1 MSTKFNVIFTY
12 LYVLIRIFEQRC
24 LNMMDKMYEENA
36 KQAIELMNIKASVL
50 GIYSSPITFAYENL
64 MYDVVAHIC
73 SQKYMNKKWY
83 NNLPPKSFYKVNQ
96 CLEKNKIY
104 YK

>member
-1 MSTKFNVIFTY
+1 MSKFNILFTY
-12 LYVLIRIFEQRC
+12 LNIYYILIRIFEQRC
-24 LNMMDKMYEENA
+24 LGLMDKMYEENA
-36 KQAIELMNIKASVL
+36 KHAIELMNTETSVW
-50 GIYSSPITFAYENL
+50 GIYSSPKTFAYENL

-96 CLEKNKIY
+96 KVS
-104 YK
+104 